1 MKRKMKTIKNIFA
14 AGLVTGTVM
23 SLALSSCQKEFN
35 PKSYAPPK
43 PPPSFSGY
51 TDSKEIEPAHLVA
64 YWPFSGDLKDSISG
78 TAGVATGTSFTTGV
92 EGKGLQ
98 GALNSYVITA
108 APTAITS
115 LHSFT
120 ASVWYNMTEA
130 QNSNGIVNL
139 VDVVNSQYFWG
150 NLDIFLENPKDQTTG
165 QVKVHMF
172 NNGASST
179 GVDGWEG
186 DYTIDNAFGQ
196 WNQVTVTY
204 NDSTGVI
211 TVYYNG
217 TSIGSNTPTGFAPLN
232 WSGVTQMVF
241 GTVQF
246 QTNPSLTSATGSQ
259 PWASYLTGAMDQV
272 RFYDEVLSS
281 TQISALY
288 NLEKLGR

>member
-1 MKRKMKTIKNIFA
+1 MKTTKNKFI
-14 AGLVTGTVM
+14 AGLMG
-23 SLALSSCQKEFN
+23 LAIVFTISSCQKSFD
-35 PKSYAPPK
+35 PKSYAPVK
-43 PPPSFSGY
+43 PLTTFDGY
-51 TDSKEIEPAHLVA
+51 SSSKEIEPTHLVA

-78 TAGVATGTSFTTGV
+78 TAAVNTGTSFGTGV
-92 EGKGLQ
+92 EGQGLQ
-98 GALNSYVITA
+98 GAPNSYVIASAT
-108 APTAITS
+108 TGITS

-139 VDVVNSQYFWG
+139 VDIVNSQYFWG
-150 NLDIFLENPKDQTTG
+150 NLDIFLENPKDAATG
-165 QVKVHMF
+165 QLKVHMF
-172 NNGASST
+172 NNGTSST

-186 DYTIDNAFGQ
+186 DYVIANAFGQ

-204 NDSTGVI
+204 DDTTGTI

-217 TSIGSNTPTGFAPLN
+217 TSAGSNTPAGFKPLN

-246 QTNPSLTSATGSQ
+246 QTNPSLTSATTSQ
-259 PWASYLTGAMDQV
+259 PWANYLTGSMDQV
-272 RFYDEVLSS
+272 RFYNEVLSS
-281 TQISALY
+281 YQVSALY

>member
-1 MKRKMKTIKNIFA
+1 MKTIKNTFI
-14 AGLVTGTVM
+14 AGLTG
-23 SLALSSCQKEFN
+23 LAIVFTISSCQKSYD

-51 TDSKEIEPAHLVA
+51 TSSQEIEPSHLVA
-64 YWPFSGDLKDSISG
+64 YWPFSGDLKDSLSG
-78 TAGVATGTSFTTGV
+78 TAGVNTGTSFTTGIK
-92 EGKGLQ
+92 GQGLQ
-98 GALNSYVITA
+98 GAPNSYVITA

-186 DYTIDNAFGQ
+186 DYVIDNAFGQ

-204 NDSTGVI
+204 NDGTGTI

-217 TSIGSNTPTGFAPLN
+217 ASVGSNTPTGFAPLN

-259 PWASYLTGAMDQV
+259 PWANYLTGSMDQV
-272 RFYDEVLSS
+272 RFYDEVLST
-281 TQISALY
+281 TQVSALY

>member
-1 MKRKMKTIKNIFA
+1 
-14 AGLVTGTVM
+14 L
-23 SLALSSCQKEFN
+23 
-35 PKSYAPPK
+35 
-43 PPPSFSGY
+43 PSFGGY
-51 TDSKEIEPAHLVA
+51 SASKDIEPSHLVA
-64 YWPFSGDLKDSISG
+64 YWPFSGNLKDSISG
-78 TAGVATGTSFTTGV
+78 TAGVNTGTSFTTGV
-92 EGKGLQ
+92 EGQGLQ
-98 GALNSYVITA
+98 GALNSYVITNAPA
-108 APTAITS
+108 AIKS

-120 ASVWYNMTEA
+120 ATVWYNMTEA
-130 QNSNGIVNL
+130 SNTNGIVTL
-139 VDVVNSQYFWG
+139 VDIVNSQSFWG
-150 NLDIFLENPKDQTTG
+150 NLDIFLENPKDATTG

-179 GVDGWEG
+179 GTDGWEG

-196 WNQVTVTY
+196 WNQITVTY
-204 NDSTGVI
+204 DDSTGAI

-217 TSIGSNTPTGFAPLN
+217 ASVGSNTPTGFTPLN
-232 WSGVTQMVF
+232 WSGISQMVF

-259 PWASYLTGAMDQV
+259 PWASFLTGAMDQV

>member
-1 MKRKMKTIKNIFA
+1 MKMKTIKNIYT
-14 AGLVTGTVM
+14 AGLLLGAVIGMMT
-23 SLALSSCQKEFN
+23 SCQKSFD
-35 PKSYAPPK
+35 PKSYDPPK

-51 TDSKEIEPAHLVA
+51 TNSKDIEPTHLAA

-78 TAGVATGTSFTTGV
+78 TAGVNTGTSFTTGV

-98 GALNSYVITA
+98 GAANSYVITA
-108 APTAITS
+108 APAGVTS

-120 ASVWYNMTEA
+120 VSVWYNMTEA

-139 VDVVNSQYFWG
+139 VDVVNNQYFWG
-150 NLDIFLENPKDQTTG
+150 NLDIFLENPVNATTG

-172 NNGASST
+172 NNGASAT
-179 GVDGWEG
+179 GTDGWEG
-186 DYTIDNAFGQ
+186 DYTITKAFGQ

-204 NDSTGVI
+204 DDGTGTI

-217 TSIGSNTPTGFAPLN
+217 ASIGTNTPTGFTPLN

-259 PWASYLTGAMDQV
+259 SWANYLTGSMDQV
-272 RFYDEVLSS
+272 RFYNEVLST

-288 NLEKLGR
+288 NLELLGR